1 MERIQQVKN
10 DSPIFCSFKSY
21 IWIFRVVDS
30 LSDLIKRRN
39 GIKLG
44 LHEPPGAT
52 VCAEMSPPSGE
63 EASFINTSRPVKG
76 TVELRLL

>member
-1 MERIQQVKN
+1 MTL
-10 DSPIFCSFKSY
+10 PSFALLKAT
-21 IWIFRVVDS
+21 FGFLRVVDS

-39 GIKLG
+39 GVKLG